1 VSTTQPIS
9 NWEGLLSVS
18 NVRPSP
24 KAGGQTVAFA
34 DVRLGPVTI
43 HGFSVVKNRNGNGY
57 FVGLPVRFGSN
68 GKAFSLVEVDE
79 PVRGQ
84 IMKMVMD
91 AARSILAEVD
101 K

>member
-1 VSTTQPIS
+1 MN
-9 NWEGLLSVS
+9 NWESLLSVL

-24 KAGGQTVAFA
+24 KPGGQTVAFA

-43 HGFSVVKNRNGNGY
+43 HGFSVVKNRNGHGY

-68 GKAFSLVEVDE
+68 GKAFSLVELDE
-79 PVRGQ
+79 PVRSQ
-84 IMKMVMD
+84 IMKLIMD
-91 AARSILAEVD
+91 AARPILDELE